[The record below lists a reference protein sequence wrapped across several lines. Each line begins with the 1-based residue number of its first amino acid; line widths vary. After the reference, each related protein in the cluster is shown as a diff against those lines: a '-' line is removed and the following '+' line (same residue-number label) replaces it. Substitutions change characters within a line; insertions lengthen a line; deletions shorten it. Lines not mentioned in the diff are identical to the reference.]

1 MSGLA
6 PRCLV
11 WLILLLL
18 TGCNLVNEL
27 PVVVI
32 VQDVPVPT
40 STGPAPDAGT
50 VMSGICFA
58 AAQDAAGRFFVL
70 RSAAELEHLFDLAD
84 NSRLCRRP
92 VQRHDFDFSDGRVLA
107 GLWSAAQGCTTQ
119 HEVVQWQRDDAARQI
134 RLQLRLHSA
143 GDCDYELVRPYWLA
157 LENAADYHIEF
168 QVLP

>member
-1 MSGLA
+1 M
-6 PRCLV
+6 
-11 WLILLLL
+11 LLLL
-18 TGCNLVNEL
+18 LAGCNLVNEM

-40 STGPAPDAGT
+40 PAVPAPDAGA

-58 AAQDAAGRFFVL
+58 AAQDAAGRLFVL

-92 VQRHDFDFSDGRVLA
+92 VQRHEFDFSDGRVLA
-107 GLWSAAQGCTTQ
+107 GLWSAARGCTLR
-119 HEVVQWQRDDAARQI
+119 HEVVQWQRDDSARQI
-134 RLQLRLHSA
+134 RLQLRLRSA
-143 GDCDYELVRPYWLA
+143 GACDYELVRPWWLA
-157 LENAADYHIEF
+157 LENATDYLIEF